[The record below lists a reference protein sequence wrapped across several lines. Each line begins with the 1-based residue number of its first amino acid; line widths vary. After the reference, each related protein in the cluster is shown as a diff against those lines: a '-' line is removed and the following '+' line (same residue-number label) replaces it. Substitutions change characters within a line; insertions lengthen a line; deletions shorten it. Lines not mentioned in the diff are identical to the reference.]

1 MSRFNNL
8 LLAKRLL
15 LSSNYSSNSPFFISW
30 GGVTNE
36 LHAELCCIQTNA
48 HNASNIY
55 MATIKKLEKLINPYK
70 RMRAKRNISIKSH
83 EQ

>member
-1 MSRFNNL
+1 MSRFNNIFY
-8 LLAKRLL
+8 RQSDYCYHRTIQVIHPS
-15 LSSNYSSNSPFFISW
+15 LSL
-30 GGVTNE
+30 GGGKLTDE

-70 RMRAKRNISIKSH
+70 V
-83 EQ
+83 